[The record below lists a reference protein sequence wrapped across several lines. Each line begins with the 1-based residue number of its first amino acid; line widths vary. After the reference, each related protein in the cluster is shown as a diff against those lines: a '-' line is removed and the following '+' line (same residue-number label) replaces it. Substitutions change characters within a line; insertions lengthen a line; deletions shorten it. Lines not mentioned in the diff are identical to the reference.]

1 VVLWK
6 KYKRLHFIGIGG
18 TGMSGIA
25 EVLFNLGFHVT
36 GCDLKE
42 SNITARLRS
51 LGIPLW
57 IGHDA
62 SHLKDVDVVVV
73 STAISSENPEV
84 KVAREMNL
92 PVIPRAEMLA
102 ELMRMRYSI
111 AVSGSHGKTTT
122 TSMIAK
128 VLEEAGLDPTIVVGG
143 RIKGLSTGGKL
154 GNGNLLVAEAD
165 ESDGSF
171 LKLFPTIA
179 VVTNIDRE
187 HLEQYQGDFEKLKR
201 AFYDFVSRIPFYG
214 VAILNVDDESVREL
228 RDVERRKITYSIE
241 GNADITISNLE
252 LCPLGSEFDVYFEGN
267 LLGRFELNVPGVHNV
282 SNALSVI
289 ATALELEIP
298 VEKVKKGLLEF
309 KGVERRFEIIGERD
323 GITVLD
329 DYAHHPTE
337 IKRTLE
343 AVKNFWKGRVVTVF
357 QPHRYTRTKALHN
370 EFGSVF
376 KDTDILVITELYPAG
391 EAPIPGVSEELIY
404 EAVKKVGFPPVYHI
418 REKEEVLQFLKNLLK
433 PGDLLV
439 TLGAG
444 SVWRIGRE
452 FLSGEVIK
460 W

>member
-1 VVLWK
+1 MVLWK

-36 GCDLKE
+36 GCDIKE
-42 SNITARLRS
+42 SSTTERLRS
-51 LGIPLW
+51 LGITLW
-57 IGHDA
+57 VGHDP
-62 SHLKDVDVVVV
+62 SHLENVDVVVT
-73 STAISSENPEV
+73 STAISNKNLEV
-84 KVAREMNL
+84 IAAREMNL
-92 PVIPRAEMLA
+92 PIIPRAEMLA

-128 VLEEAGLDPTIVVGG
+128 VLEEANLDPTIVVGG

-154 GNGNLLVAEAD
+154 GNGNLMVAEAD

-187 HLEQYQGDFEKLKR
+187 HLTQYKGDFERLKA
-201 AFYDFVSRIPFYG
+201 AFFDFVSRIPFYG
-214 VAILNVDDESVREL
+214 VAVLNADDPNVLEL
-228 RDVERRKITYSIE
+228 ARVERKKITYSVKAT
-241 GNADITISNLE
+241 GDVTVKNLT
-252 LCPLGSEFDVYFEGN
+252 LLPLGSEFDVFFQGR
-267 LLGRFELNVPGVHNV
+267 LLGHIRLNVPGIHNV
-282 SNALSVI
+282 SNALSVV

-298 VEKVKKGLLEF
+298 MGKVMKGLEEF
-309 KGVERRFEIIGERD
+309 RGVERRFEIIGEKD

-337 IKRTLE
+337 IMRTLE
-343 AVKNFWKGRVVTVF
+343 AVRNFWRGRIVTVF
-357 QPHRYTRTKALHN
+357 QPHRYTRTKSLYN
-370 EFGSVF
+370 QFGYAF
-376 KDTDILVITELYPAG
+376 KDSDILIVTELYPAG
-391 EAPIPGVSEELIY
+391 ETPMPGVSEELIY
-404 EAVKKVGFPPVYHI
+404 EAVKKEGYPPIYHI
-418 REKEEVLQFLKNLLK
+418 KKMKEVLKFLHEFLK

-444 SVWRIGRE
+444 NVWKIGRG
-452 FLSGEVIK
+452 FLSEEVIK